1 MGPCSSPHTDFIT
14 SMKKEKKEK
23 KKRKKRKKRKKKKKL
38 QLHFARAHFKGPS
51 DFMP

>member
-1 MGPCSSPHTDFIT
+1 MGPCSSPHTDFMT
-14 SMKKEKKEK
+14 SLRKEK
-23 KKRKKRKKRKKKKKL
+23 KKKKKRKKRKKKKKL